1 MTDTSLEQ
9 CVRSALE
16 WEPSL
21 DVSDIGVSVHEDIVT
36 LRGYVGSYAQ
46 KMMAEQA
53 ALRVYGVRGVANDI
67 DVHVLSGFQRTD
79 TELAHAAVTALAWNT
94 KVPSDRVTVT
104 VADGWLALNGMV
116 DWQYQKDAA
125 ARVVRDLPG
134 VKGVDNNIVLQ
145 PPVTSVDASGKIAAA
160 LKRTAA
166 IDARRIYVTA
176 DDGPVVLSGTVH
188 SWPNGGRPSMR
199 LGPRQGS
206 RTSTIG

>member
-1 MTDTSLEQ
+1 MTDKSLEQ

-21 DVSDIGVSVHEDIVT
+21 DASDIGISVDEDIVT

-46 KMMAEQA
+46 KMVAEQV

-67 DVHVLSGFQRTD
+67 DVHVESGFQPTD
-79 TELAHAAVTALAWNT
+79 TELVHAAVNALAWNT

-125 ARVVRDLPG
+125 AQVVRDLPG
-134 VKGVDNNIVLQ
+134 VKGVANNIVLQ

-160 LKRTAA
+160 LSAT
-166 IDARRIYVTA
+166 
-176 DDGPVVLSGTVH
+176 
-188 SWPNGGRPSMR
+188 GG
-199 LGPRQGS
+199 
-206 RTSTIG
+206 